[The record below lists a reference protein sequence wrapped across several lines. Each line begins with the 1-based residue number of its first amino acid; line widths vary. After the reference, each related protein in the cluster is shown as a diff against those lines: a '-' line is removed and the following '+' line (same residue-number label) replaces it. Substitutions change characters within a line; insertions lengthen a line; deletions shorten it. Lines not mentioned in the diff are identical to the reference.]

1 MEGRSLSNN
10 QVYGYGIVA
19 LLLVQKN
26 WQVSKSARNM
36 FLRKG
41 AYKAGRLASGQVTPW
56 LGVKA
61 QGKVRWRVA
70 ALGPQNSVVLGH

>member
-26 WQVSKSARNM
+26 WQVSKLARNM

-41 AYKAGRLASGQVTPW
+41 AYKAGRLASGQGSAWRGYT
-56 LGVKA
+56 
-61 QGKVRWRVA
+61 RWRQTC
-70 ALGPQNSVVLGH
+70 QN